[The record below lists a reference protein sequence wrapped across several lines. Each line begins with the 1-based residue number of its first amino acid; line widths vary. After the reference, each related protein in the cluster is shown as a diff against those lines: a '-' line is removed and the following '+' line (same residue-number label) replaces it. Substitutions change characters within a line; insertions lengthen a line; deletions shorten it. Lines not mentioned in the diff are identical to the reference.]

1 MNSRGGRSP
10 LSPPPWIRHCTKIIL
25 SLSLITTQNLVNV
38 SRTVRA
44 YGRRYGVPKKLGDA
58 VALLL
63 KIGGMGDPVQR
74 RHSTTLRCKNRWFL
88 GQTVQAQLQ
97 KSARRI

>member
-1 MNSRGGRSP
+1 
-10 LSPPPWIRHCTKIIL
+10 
-25 SLSLITTQNLVNV
+25 LITTQNLVNV

-97 KSARRI
+97 KSARRIWPFTSRFSR